1 MAPQPM
7 REGTASKRVL
17 LWSKRGTLSLCT
29 LGIVVSVYALY
40 VEIIA
45 ERVEGYTALCDIG
58 HRMSC
63 SRVLTSRWGRGF
75 GLVDKVLSKDS
86 ILNQPNSIYGLA
98 FYFFQATLAFN
109 STFSGSVV
117 QLVAAFLANLGS
129 IYLGYILFAIIQD
142 ICIICIATYI
152 LNFFLLICSIVK
164 VKSAYSAHAKKLR

>member
-1 MAPQPM
+1 M
-7 REGTASKRVL
+7 SKRVL

-63 SRVLTSRWGRGF
+63 SRVLTSRFGCFLFCNFSMLNACGILNFNLKDHSLFKKKKNFGKNSKRLHFTMLIILIQIVETLFYRWGRGF

-98 FYFFQATLAFN
+98 FYFFQATL
-109 STFSGSVV
+109 GK
-117 QLVAAFLANLGS
+117 
-129 IYLGYILFAIIQD
+129 YPLF
-142 ICIICIATYI
+142 CRHCY
-152 LNFFLLICSIVK
+152 
-164 VKSAYSAHAKKLR
+164 